1 MSDLEGLVIEADI
14 HREQEVRRQGGTRLV
29 RIHQNWKLSVDADKT
44 LEFTLNTTSRGPG
57 GGTRTAEPNFGS
69 FKLDESREVT
79 SRGGG
84 EAVWKFADGTL
95 TFIRTLPSGAF
106 RVNYAFTRGPSGLT
120 CTVTDAYARENGIG
134 EIRMT
139 SAFGGE
145 VTIISTKQLPSTC
158 KVTRK

>member
-14 HREQEVRRQGGTRLV
+14 HREQEVRRQGGTRSV

-69 FKLDESREVT
+69 FKLDESRKVT